1 MKKDNIIKNFI
12 KNKDYIMYY
21 SRLLLKQKVAG
32 SYLGV
37 LWLFLDP
44 LLFML
49 VYMVVIKFLFTTKVD
64 NFHIYV
70 FIGLTTFKLM
80 SGTILMNTSAIVRNK
95 SIFEQVYFH
104 KFVYPTIYLL
114 VNFYEFMIANTLIIV
129 LMLFAN
135 PTIPLSFHMLEFI
148 PVSLVACL
156 FTYGASLIIA
166 HFGVYF
172 FDLRNISDVV
182 FKFLF
187 YISPIMWTYQIM
199 EGKNMPHFV
208 LTLLKCNPLSIV
220 IESYRD
226 VLFLEKSPNYL
237 ALGGLVAIS
246 IVLIL
251 AGYSMISKYEDEYG
265 KVI

>member
-1 MKKDNIIKNFI
+1 MKKDGIIKNLI
-12 KNKDYIMYY
+12 KNKEYILYY

-49 VYMVVIKFLFTTKVD
+49 VYMVVLKYFLSNNTKD
-64 NFHIYV
+64 FHVFV
-70 FIGLTTFKLM
+70 FIGLTTFKLV

-114 VNFYEFMIANTLIIV
+114 VNLYEFLIANTLIII
-129 LMLFAN
+129 LMIIAN
-135 PTIPLSFHMLEFI
+135 MPFTLHTLEFI
-148 PVSLVACL
+148 PITIVACL
-156 FTYGASLIIA
+156 FTYGVSMIIA

-172 FDLRNISDVV
+172 FDLRNIIDVL
-182 FKFLF
+182 FKLLF
-187 YISPIMWTYQIM
+187 YVSPILWSFTTRGVPAELVGI
-199 EGKNMPHFV
+199 
-208 LTLLKCNPLSIV
+208 LKSNPLAII
-220 IESYRD
+220 IESYRS
-226 VLFLEKSPNYL
+226 VLFNDSSPNYL
-237 ALGGLVAIS
+237 ALGALALLS
-246 IVLIL
+246 IILIII
-251 AGYSMISKYEDEYG
+251 GYKMISKNEDEYG

>member
-1 MKKDNIIKNFI
+1 MNKDGMLKNLM
-12 KNKDYIMYY
+12 KNKEYITYY
-21 SRLLLKQKVAG
+21 AKLLLKQKVAG

-49 VYMVVIKFLFTTKVD
+49 VYMVVIKFLFQSHVP

-114 VNFYEFMIANTLIIV
+114 VNLYEFLIANTLIVI

-135 PTIPLSFHMLEFI
+135 PGIPPSFHMLEFI
-148 PVSLVACL
+148 PVTIIACL

-187 YISPIMWTYQIM
+187 YTSPIMWSYAQMSDKI
-199 EGKNMPHFV
+199 PAAV
-208 LTLLKCNPLSIV
+208 LTILKLNPLSII
-220 IESYRD
+220 IESYRS
-226 VLFLEKSPNYL
+226 VLFLEQSPNYSHL
-237 ALGGLVAIS
+237 LGLTGVS
-246 IVLIL
+246 VLLIIF
-251 AGYSMISKYEDEYG
+251 GYQLISKNEDEYG